1 LGICASTK
9 PQLPPVIFQTIR
21 CLNSEKME
29 MKDTNIELDE
39 AAQQLFQQLGG
50 IAEREDHRAP
60 AGTNG
65 LTKSLINEQKKQ
77 DIYRLLLID
86 CAHLLATYFKDA
98 DLIAKPDAER
108 ACFRQLAATLEQ
120 LAKIPIHDGGLL
132 IRFRGFPS
140 EPSTPER
147 LDYEIF
153 LGNHHI
159 TTASVQ
165 GMLKRQGAKAQHL
178 PDQLLNTF
186 GCFSDHSVNNL
197 YLRIGR
203 DTLGGISDLRTC
215 LLILARFNRSAAQN
229 HPITI
234 PMDNQK
240 LVLPIVYDNRGRPD
254 ANLTLVSG
262 LNHLGQAK
270 TTALVKKVDTWIRQK
285 TAANPGYEYNG
296 IYNTFFNLKQLRAK
310 LKRPPLEMNN
320 IKWLMVAR
328 DDEAISERKAQLAQW
343 VVDTTKDS
351 PQKVAKV
358 LTSVYGD
365 DFHRITS
372 QHLGERLHLSSDL
385 LDSIEA
391 EKSQT
396 ALKDEVL
403 GNIQSRLQT
412 VKDHVFDDLQVE
424 SRDTAA
430 ETDAQRSVLFRV
442 NKHLYKMIS
451 FFKRRSFTRKK
462 MQAMVNKQIQFSQQ
476 ELATL
481 ATDFKIDSERAQEL
495 IDTLKRCFNQQGE
508 FKKRSFEES
517 IPFFTQF
524 ERKIFE
530 FLWHHLKD
538 VVQPE
543 DRIAFLNAL
552 QNLTA
557 RMNQPKRAFKILL
570 EDFCEDPDRV
580 NFSDGKALMLSNLV
594 LRHYDKSLA
603 DFEITPEDIISDKSS
618 LDENVVRYA
627 SWRIDKE
634 QERFFRK
641 IRTIHNHLFE
651 SLALGQTRQHQFTP
665 DDMLG
670 IERECFIFLALIGG
684 PTAQSVIRSA
694 VKDYGSPDS
703 ALYLS
708 KHSDDHL
715 LHIIQNLRLVIR
727 SLGVIGNGDDL
738 RILSAV
744 KEKKAAFV
752 ENGKIKKYLPQS
764 NILQDWLDEA
774 HTNIMYQ

>member
-1 LGICASTK
+1 
-9 PQLPPVIFQTIR
+9 
-21 CLNSEKME
+21 
-29 MKDTNIELDE
+29 MKDTNIELDD
-39 AAQQLFQQLGG
+39 AAQKLFQQLGG
-50 IAEREDHRAP
+50 IAERENHNIP
-60 AGTNG
+60 AGADG

-86 CAHLLATYFKDA
+86 CAHLLATYFKDS
-98 DLIAKPDAER
+98 DLIAKPNAER
-108 ACFRQLAATLEQ
+108 ARFRQLATTLER
-120 LAKIPIHDGGLL
+120 LAKMPAHDGGLL

-140 EPSTPER
+140 EPSTPEK

-159 TTASVQ
+159 TMGSVQ
-165 GMLKRQGAKAQHL
+165 GVLKRQGAKAQHL
-178 PDQLLNTF
+178 PDQLLATF
-186 GCFSDHSVNNL
+186 SRFTDHSVNNL
-197 YLRIGR
+197 YLRITP
-203 DTLGGISDLRTC
+203 DTLGAINDVRTC
-215 LLILARFNRSAAQN
+215 LLILARFKLCVAQN
-229 HPITI
+229 QPVTV
-234 PMDNQK
+234 PMGNQK
-240 LVLPIVYDNRGRPD
+240 LVLPIIYDNRGRPD

-270 TTALVKKVDTWIRQK
+270 TKTLIKKVDTWVRQK
-285 TAANPGYEYNG
+285 TAANPSYEYNG
-296 IYNTFFNLKQLRAK
+296 IYNTFFKLKQLRAK

-320 IKWLMVAR
+320 VKWLVVAR
-328 DDEAISERKAQLAQW
+328 DDDTISQRKAKLAQW

-358 LTSVYGD
+358 LTSVYGN

-391 EKSQT
+391 DKSQT
-396 ALKDEVL
+396 ELKEEVL
-403 GNIQSRLQT
+403 GNIQTRLQT

-424 SRDTAA
+424 SRNTDS
-430 ETDAQRSVLFRV
+430 ETDSKRSVLLRV

-462 MQAMVNKQIQFSQQ
+462 MQAMVNKPIQFSQQ
-476 ELATL
+476 ELDTL
-481 ATDFKIDSERAQEL
+481 ARDFKIDSQKAQEL
-495 IDTLKRCFNQQGE
+495 IDTLKLCFNPQGE

-517 IPFFTQF
+517 IPIFTRF

-538 VVQPE
+538 VVQHE

-557 RMNQPKRAFKILL
+557 RMNQPKRAFKILI
-570 EDFCEDPDRV
+570 EDFCENPDRV
-580 NFSDGKALMLSNLV
+580 NFSDSKALMLSNLV

-603 DFEITPEDIISDKSS
+603 DFEITPEDIISDKGS

-641 IRTIHNHLFE
+641 VRTIHNHLFE
-651 SLALGQTRQHQFTP
+651 SLTLGQTRRHKFSP

-694 VKDYGSPDS
+694 LKDYGSPDS
-703 ALYLS
+703 SLYLS
-708 KHSDDHL
+708 RHSDDHL
-715 LHIIQNLRLVIR
+715 LYIIQNLRLVIR

-738 RILSAV
+738 RILGAV
-744 KEKKAAFV
+744 KQNKAAFV
-752 ENGKIKKYLPQS
+752 ENGSIKKYLPQA

-774 HTNIMYQ
+774 HTNITYQ

>member
-1 LGICASTK
+1 
-9 PQLPPVIFQTIR
+9 
-21 CLNSEKME
+21 
-29 MKDTNIELDE
+29 MKDTSIELDD

-50 IAEREDHRAP
+50 IAEREDHSAP

-65 LTKSLINEQKKQ
+65 LTESLINEQKKQ
-77 DIYRLLLID
+77 DIYRQLLID
-86 CAHLLATYFKDA
+86 CAHLLATYFRDT
-98 DLIAKPDAER
+98 DLITRPDAEQ
-108 ACFRQLAATLEQ
+108 ACFRQLASALER
-120 LAKIPIHDGGLL
+120 LAQIPVHDGGVL

-140 EPSTPER
+140 DPDTLEK

-153 LGNHHI
+153 FANHHI

-165 GMLKRQGAKAQHL
+165 GMLKRQGTKAQHL
-178 PDQLLNTF
+178 PDQLLNAF
-186 GCFSDHSVNNL
+186 SCFSDHSVSNL
-197 YLRIGR
+197 YLRLDR
-203 DTLGGISDLRTC
+203 NTLGAINDLRTC
-215 LLILARFNRSAAQN
+215 LLVLSRFNHCVAQN
-229 HPITI
+229 RPVTI
-234 PMDNQK
+234 PMDNQQ
-240 LVLPIVYDNRGRPD
+240 LVLPVVYDNRGRPD

-262 LNHLGQAK
+262 LNRLGQAK
-270 TTALVKKVDTWIRQK
+270 TTALIKKVDAWVRQK
-285 TAANPGYEYNG
+285 TVANPGYEHNG

-320 IKWLMVAR
+320 VKWLMVAR
-328 DDEAISERKAQLAQW
+328 DDEVISGRKAQLAQW
-343 VVDTTKDS
+343 IVDTSKDS

-358 LTSVYGD
+358 LTSVYGN

-385 LDSIEA
+385 LDSIES

-396 ALKDEVL
+396 ELKDEVL

-424 SRDTAA
+424 ARDTAT
-430 ETDAQRSVLFRV
+430 ETGSKRSVLFRV

-451 FFKRRSFTRKK
+451 FFKLRSFTRKK
-462 MQAMVNKQIQFSQQ
+462 MQAMVNKPIEFSQQ

-481 ATDFKIDSERAQEL
+481 AKDFRIELEKAQEL
-495 IDTLKRCFNQQGE
+495 IDTLKQCFSQQGA
-508 FKKRSFEES
+508 FNKRSFEQS
-517 IPFFTQF
+517 ISFFIKY

-570 EDFCEDPDRV
+570 EDFCEEPDMV
-580 NFSDGKALMLSNLV
+580 NFSDSKALMLSNLV

-603 DFEITPEDIISDKSS
+603 DFEITPEDIITDRSR
-618 LDENVVRYA
+618 LDEDVVRYA

-641 IRTIHNHLFE
+641 IRTIHDRLFE
-651 SLALGQTRQHQFTP
+651 SLSLGQTRHHQFTP

-670 IERECFIFLALIGG
+670 IERECYIFLALIGG
-684 PTAQSVIRSA
+684 PTARSVMRSA
-694 VKDYGSPDS
+694 VKDYSSLGST
-703 ALYLS
+703 LYQS
-708 KHSDDHL
+708 KHSDEHL

-727 SLGVIGNGDDL
+727 SLGVIGNGEDL
-738 RILSAV
+738 RALDVV
-744 KEKKAAFV
+744 KQNKAAFV
-752 ENGKIKKYLPQS
+752 EHGKIKKYLPQAK
-764 NILQDWLDEA
+764 ILQDWLDEA
-774 HTNIMYQ
+774 HTNITHQ

>member
-1 LGICASTK
+1 
-9 PQLPPVIFQTIR
+9 
-21 CLNSEKME
+21 
-29 MKDTNIELDE
+29 LDD
-39 AAQQLFQQLGG
+39 AAKQLFQQLGG
-50 IAEREDHRAP
+50 IAERENHRVP

-65 LTKSLINEQKKQ
+65 LTKSLIGEQKKQ
-77 DIYRLLLID
+77 DIWQILIID
-86 CAHLLATYFKDA
+86 CAHLLATYFRDV
-98 DLIAKPDAER
+98 DLIAKPDAEQ
-108 ACFRQLAATLEQ
+108 ACFRQLVTTLRR
-120 LAKIPIHDGGLL
+120 LAKIPVHDGGLL

-140 EPSTPER
+140 EPCTPEK

-153 LGNHHI
+153 FGNHHI

-186 GCFSDHSVNNL
+186 GCFSDHGINNL
-197 YLRIGR
+197 FLRLNR
-203 DTLGGISDLRTC
+203 KTLGAINDLRFC
-215 LLILARFNRSAAQN
+215 LLILSRFKQCIAKN

-240 LVLPIVYDNRGRPD
+240 LVSPIVYDNRGRPD
-254 ANLTLVSG
+254 ANLTLVSA

-270 TTALVKKVDTWIRQK
+270 TTALIKKVDTWIRQK
-285 TAANPGYEYNG
+285 TAANPGFKYNG
-296 IYNTFFNLKQLRAK
+296 VYNTFFNFKQLRAK

-320 IKWLMVAR
+320 IKWLVVAR
-328 DDEAISERKAQLAQW
+328 DDETISERKAQLAQW

-351 PQKVAKV
+351 PQKAAKV
-358 LTSVYGD
+358 LTSVYGN

-385 LDSIEA
+385 LDSIES

-396 ALKDEVL
+396 ELKEEVL

-430 ETDAQRSVLFRV
+430 EPDNKRSFLFRV

-451 FFKRRSFTRKK
+451 FFKLRSFTRKK
-462 MQAMVNKQIQFSQQ
+462 MQAMVNKPIEFNQQ

-481 ATDFKIDSERAQEL
+481 AADFRIDPEKVQEL
-495 IDTLKRCFNQQGE
+495 IETLKQCFNQQGE
-508 FKKRSFEES
+508 FKKRSFEQS
-517 IPFFTQF
+517 IPIFTQY

-557 RMNQPKRAFKILL
+557 KMNQPKRAFKILL

-580 NFSDGKALMLSNLV
+580 NFSDSKALMLSNLI
-594 LRHYDKSLA
+594 LRHYDKFLA
-603 DFEITPEDIISDKSS
+603 DFEITPEDIITDRSS
-618 LDENVVRYA
+618 LDQNVVRYA

-641 IRTIHNHLFE
+641 IRTIHDHLFE
-651 SLALGQTRQHQFTP
+651 SMAVGQTRHHQFTP

-684 PTAQSVIRSA
+684 PTARSVIRSA
-694 VKDYGSPDS
+694 VKDYGSPNS

-715 LHIIQNLRLVIR
+715 LHIIQNFRLTIR
-727 SLGVIGNGDDL
+727 SLGMIGNTDDL
-738 RILSAV
+738 EILVAV
-744 KEKKAAFV
+744 KQNKAAFV
-752 ENGKIKKYLPQS
+752 KNGKIKKYLPQT

-774 HTNIMYQ
+774 HTNITYQ

>member
-1 LGICASTK
+1 VLSDETEAATGKFSYN
-9 PQLPPVIFQTIR
+9 QLSQPLEI
-21 CLNSEKME
+21 E
-29 MKDTNIELDE
+29 MKDTNIELDD

-50 IAEREDHRAP
+50 IAERVDHRAP
-60 AGTNG
+60 SGTNG
-65 LTKSLINEQKKQ
+65 LTESLINEQKKQ
-77 DIYRLLLID
+77 DIYRSLLID
-86 CAHLLATYFKDA
+86 CAHLLATYFKDV
-98 DLIAKPDAER
+98 DLIAKPDTEQ
-108 ACFRQLAATLEQ
+108 ACFRQLAKALER
-120 LAKIPIHDGGLL
+120 LAQIPVRDGGLL

-140 EPSTPER
+140 EVSTLEK

-153 LGNHHI
+153 FGNHHI

-165 GMLKRQGAKAQHL
+165 GMLKRQGSKAQHL
-178 PDQLLNTF
+178 PDQLLNAF
-186 GCFSDHSVNNL
+186 SSFSDHSVSNL
-197 YLRIGR
+197 YLRLNR
-203 DTLGGISDLRTC
+203 DTLGAIKDLRIC
-215 LLILARFNRSAAQN
+215 LLILSRFKQCVAQN
-229 HPITI
+229 HPVTI
-234 PMDNQK
+234 PVDNQK

-262 LNHLGQAK
+262 LNHLGQDK
-270 TTALVKKVDTWIRQK
+270 TTALIKKVDAWVRQK
-285 TAANPGYEYNG
+285 TAANPGYEYYG
-296 IYNTFFNLKQLRAK
+296 IYNTFFKLKQLRAK

-320 IKWLMVAR
+320 VKWLLVAQ
-328 DDEAISERKAQLAQW
+328 DDEVLSERKAQLAQW

-358 LTSVYGD
+358 LTSVYGN

-372 QHLGERLHLSSDL
+372 EHLGERLHLSSDL
-385 LDSIEA
+385 LDSIES

-396 ALKDEVL
+396 ELKEEVL

-412 VKDHVFDDLQVE
+412 VKDHVFDDLHVD
-424 SRDTAA
+424 SLDTASA
-430 ETDAQRSVLFRV
+430 TNNKRNVLGRV

-451 FFKRRSFTRKK
+451 FFKLRSFTRKK
-462 MQAMVNKQIQFSQQ
+462 MQALVSKPIEFNDQ
-476 ELATL
+476 ELTTL
-481 ATDFKIDSERAQEL
+481 ATDFKIDTQKAREL
-495 IDTLKRCFNQQGE
+495 IDTLKQCFTQQGE
-508 FKKRSFEES
+508 FKKRNFEQS
-517 IPFFTQF
+517 IPVFIQY

-557 RMNQPKRAFKILL
+557 KMNQPKRAFKILL

-580 NFSDGKALMLSNLV
+580 NYSDSKALMLSNLV

-603 DFEITPEDIISDKSS
+603 DFEITPEDIITDKSS
-618 LDENVVRYA
+618 LDEDVVRYA

-634 QERFFRK
+634 QERFFGK

-651 SLALGQTRQHQFTP
+651 SLALGQTRHHHFTP

-694 VKDYGSPDS
+694 VKDYSSLSS

-708 KHSDDHL
+708 KNSEDYL

-738 RILSAV
+738 RILDAV
-744 KEKKAAFV
+744 KQHKDAFV
-752 ENGKIKKYLPQS
+752 ENEKIKKYLPQTK
-764 NILQDWLDEA
+764 ILQDWLDEA
-774 HTNIMYQ
+774 RTNITHR